1 MKNYDQVKKS
11 IDSKILSIVLYI
23 VVVILSVSFVVQ
35 AINGAKLDDFFGYTL
50 RIVVSGSMEPEIQIN
65 SINIIKI
72 CDVED
77 IEVKDII
84 CFNYNQDI
92 VHRVIDKVTTDS
104 GVEVLH
110 TKGDANEFA
119 DSVNVT
125 SDELVG
131 KVVKTLNWVAPVI
144 TKYSI
149 TPGNIDSAAL
159 ARNIMIQGIIVGFIV
174 YLIALLVHCI
184 LEFSK
189 ALHKC
194 KDMNRIMD
202 TYIDDIDELILYR
215 DLMKSIIR
223 ADNNE
228 KETLG
233 DKIAKAYL
241 INSCNTLHTELQSF
255 KKDVKQSL
263 FIQSL
268 LKTFENKE
276 DTKTD
281 GSEKD

>member
-23 VVVILSVSFVVQ
+23 VVVMLSASFVVQ

-125 SDELVG
+125 SDELFG

-255 KKDVKQSL
+255 KKDVKQSM